1 MLSLTIFWYYE
12 FKKSLWLRSVRVLNQ
27 NVTKKLEIKREFWPN
42 LGIKMW
48 ISWPKK
54 WPTKFH
60 LKFSNTDPPPLIQET
75 FIPKKNIF
83 PVASLTSFIAK
94 LVKCWEYA
102 FLGWYALIIAIFH
115 RGRRVI
121 AIYYSNT
128 WGGGALPWGDVCQ
141 AHFRKNLMSTMH
153 ENNMRAGSKS
163 CIKGCNWY

>member
-128 WGGGALPWGDVCQ
+128 WGGGGPAGEMAAKPILERIWCQLCTKTTWGQVQ
-141 AHFRKNLMSTMH
+141 NL
-153 ENNMRAGSKS
+153 A
-163 CIKGCNWY
+163 